1 MFKDTGGIDA
11 ASILLNLTDYRVIA
25 ATHESSGR
33 QVLVEPI
40 ATEAACPSCGV
51 LTTRI
56 QARPVHRV
64 KDLPAGGHDLQVRVR
79 KRRMACQEQ
88 ACERRSFVQTTEQLP
103 FRARITTRLSQQLV
117 DEMRCELRAVSR
129 VAAAHSVSWPT
140 VMARLNTVGELVG
153 NVDRMYIRR
162 LGIDEHRFRK
172 VRYARGRTGKVV
184 RIEPWSIVFT
194 DLDTGKILDI
204 VDGRRGAAVKRW
216 LKARPRYWRQ
226 RVQVVAIDMSSE
238 FRKAVRDTLPKAKIS
253 VDHFHVIARA
263 NLMITQVRRRRSHEV
278 HERRGR
284 STDPAYK
291 YRKLLTCNLENLSI
305 KQVERLKLI
314 LESDPELGVIYGIKE
329 HVRDLL
335 RATDVHEFQA
345 RWAVLEKSVRATK
358 MVEAKS
364 LFRTLSAWRRELMVF
379 VRTRLTNARSEAAN
393 LTAKNLKRIGRGY
406 RNHSHYRVRIL
417 LYTAGLRPC

>member
-1 MFKDTGGIDA
+1 MFKDTGPIDA
-11 ASILLNLTDYRVIA
+11 ASILLNLTDYRVIT
-25 ATHESSGR
+25 ATHDSSGR

-79 KRRMACQEQ
+79 KRRKACQEQ

-103 FRARITTRLSQQLV
+103 FRARITARLSQQLV

-129 VAAAHSVSWPT
+129 VAAAHSVSWQT
-140 VMARLNTVGELVG
+140 VMARLNPVCELVG
-153 NVDRMYIRR
+153 NVDRMFIRR

-226 RVQVVAIDMSSE
+226 RAGRGDRHVFRVPQGRAGHLAQGEDQRGSFPCDCPGESDDHPSAPAPLPRGARAPRQEHGSSVQVPQIIDLQSGE
-238 FRKAVRDTLPKAKIS
+238 P
-253 VDHFHVIARA
+253 VD
-263 NLMITQVRRRRSHEV
+263 
-278 HERRGR
+278 
-284 STDPAYK
+284 
-291 YRKLLTCNLENLSI
+291 
-305 KQVERLKLI
+305 
-314 LESDPELGVIYGIKE
+314 
-329 HVRDLL
+329 
-335 RATDVHEFQA
+335 QA
-345 RWAVLEKSVRATK
+345 
-358 MVEAKS
+358 
-364 LFRTLSAWRRELMVF
+364 
-379 VRTRLTNARSEAAN
+379 SEAPEAD
-393 LTAKNLKRIGRGY
+393 
-406 RNHSHYRVRIL
+406 
-417 LYTAGLRPC
+417 P

>member
-1 MFKDTGGIDA
+1 MFKDTGPIDA
-11 ASILLNLTDYRVIA
+11 ASILLNLTDYRVI
-25 ATHESSGR
+25 TVTQESSGR
-33 QVLVEPI
+33 QVLVEPV

-64 KDLPAGGHDLQVRVR
+64 KDLPAGGQDLQVLVR
-79 KRRMACQEQ
+79 KRRLACREK
-88 ACERRSFVQTTEQLP
+88 ACPRRSFVQSTEQLP

-117 DEMRCELRAVSR
+117 DEMSCELRAVSR
-129 VAAAHSVSWPT
+129 VAAAHGVSWPT
-140 VMARLNTVGELVG
+140 VMARLTTVGELVG
-153 NVDRMYIRR
+153 DVDRMFIRR

-172 VRYARGRTGKVV
+172 VRYARGRSGKVV

-204 VDGRRGAAVKRW
+204 VDGRRGAAVKKW

-226 RVQVVAIDMSSE
+226 RVQYVAIDMSSE
-238 FRKAVRDTLPKAKIS
+238 FRKAVRETLPKAKVS
-253 VDHFHVIARA
+253 VDHFHVIQRA

-278 HERRGR
+278 FERRGR
-284 STDPAYK
+284 AADPTYE
-291 YRKLLTCNLENLSI
+291 YRKLLTCNLENLSL
-305 KQVERLKLI
+305 KQVERLKLT

-335 RATDVHEFQA
+335 KATDIHEFQS
-345 RWAVLEKSVRATK
+345 RWAVLERSVRATK

-364 LFRTLSAWRRELMVF
+364 LFRTLTAWRRELLVF

-406 RNHSHYRVRIL
+406 RNHGHYRLRIL

>member
-1 MFKDTGGIDA
+1 MFKDTGPIDA
-11 ASILLNLTDYRVIA
+11 ASILLNLTDYRVITVTQELA
-25 ATHESSGR
+25 GR

-40 ATEAACPSCGV
+40 ETEAACPSCGV

-64 KDLPAGGHDLQVRVR
+64 KDLPAGGEDLQVLVR
-79 KRRMACQEQ
+79 KRRMACLEL

-117 DEMRCELRAVSR
+117 DEMSCELRAVSR
-129 VAAAHSVSWPT
+129 VAAAHGVSWPT

-153 NVDRMYIRR
+153 DVDRMFIRR

-172 VRYARGRTGKVV
+172 VRYARGRSGKVV

-204 VDGRRGAAVKRW
+204 VDGRRGAAVKKW

-226 RVQVVAIDMSSE
+226 RVQYVAIDMSSE
-238 FRKAVRDTLPKAKIS
+238 FRKAVRDTLPKAKVS
-253 VDHFHVIARA
+253 VDHFHVIQRA

-278 HERRGR
+278 FERRGR
-284 STDPAYK
+284 ASDPAYK

-314 LESDPELGVIYGIKE
+314 LESDPELAVIYGIKE
-329 HVRDLL
+329 HVRELL
-335 RATDVHEFQA
+335 KTRDVHEFQS

-358 MVEAKS
+358 MTEAKS
-364 LFRTLSAWRRELMVF
+364 LFHTLTAWRRELLVF

-406 RNHSHYRVRIL
+406 RNHGHYRLRIL
-417 LYTAGLRPC
+417 LYTAGLRLC

>member
-1 MFKDTGGIDA
+1 VFKDTGPIDA
-11 ASILLNLTDYRVIA
+11 ASILLNLTDYRVIT
-25 ATHESSGR
+25 ATHQAARR
-33 QVLVEPI
+33 QVLIEPV

-56 QARPVHRV
+56 QARPQHRV
-64 KDLPAGGHDLQVRVR
+64 KDLPAGGDDLQLWVR
-79 KRRMACQEQ
+79 KRRMACQEP

-103 FRARITTRLSQQLV
+103 FRARITARLSQRLV
-117 DEMRCELRAVSR
+117 EDMSCELRAVSR
-129 VAAAHSVSWPT
+129 VAAAHGVSWPT

-153 NVDRMYIRR
+153 DVDRMFIRR

-172 VRYARGRTGKVV
+172 VRYARGGNGKVV

-204 VDGRRGAAVKRW
+204 VDGRRGAAVRKW
-216 LKARPRYWRQ
+216 LKNRPRYWRQ
-226 RVQVVAIDMSSE
+226 RVQVVSIDMSSE
-238 FRKAVRDTLPKAKIS
+238 FRKAVLETLPKAKIS
-253 VDHFHVIARA
+253 VDHFHVIART
-263 NLMITQVRRRRSHEV
+263 NLMITHVRRRRSHEV

-284 STDPAYK
+284 ATDPAYK

-305 KQVERLKLI
+305 TQVERLKLI
-314 LESDPELGVIYGIKE
+314 LESDPELGVIYAIKE
-329 HVRDLL
+329 HVRQLL
-335 RATDVHEFQA
+335 KTRDIHDFQS
-345 RWAVLEKSVRATK
+345 RRAVLEKSVRATK

-364 LFRTLSAWRRELMVF
+364 LFRTLTAWRRELLVF
-379 VRTRLTNARSEAAN
+379 IRTRLTNARSEAAN

-406 RNHSHYRVRIL
+406 RNHDHYRLRIL